1 MSHGSCP
8 LYAVKMALSL
18 AMSKVDQGM
27 VLIVITIV
35 VAPIA
40 ALAFSRSGAVWRRV
54 GGGRFSIEQAAEP
67 KPGEE
72 PSPEEERAEREAEVR
87 QMVEARSHRRER
99 RGEAP
104 LDIDAEVAR
113 RLVDRPYRR
122 ATTRDPPV

>member
-1 MSHGSCP
+1 MSRRSCP

-27 VLIVITIV
+27 VLIAVTLV

-54 GGGRFSIEQAAEP
+54 GGGRFSIEQPAEP
-67 KPGEE
+67 KPGET
-72 PSPEEERAEREAEVR
+72 PSPDAEQAEREAEVR
-87 QMVEARSHRRER
+87 QMVEAQSHRRER

-104 LDIDAEVAR
+104 LDIDAEVDR
-113 RLVDRPYRR
+113 RLADL
-122 ATTRDPPV
+122 DE